1 MRQYSDEMVLE
12 AAFDFSANGA
22 GKSGQSRSRTD
33 AVNRISRF
41 YLVLTAFFTTS
52 MMSATA
58 ASANAASH
66 HGINNAHAGVAVA
79 TSKPIPSIRPARDKR
94 IHWHSRMAS
103 NAAHHSARA
112 RNVSADRHV
121 APIRL
126 ASAKR
131 RHGDTR
137 NAKAMHRDAVP
148 LANTTWDNPE
158 VPPAVLD
165 AIQSAARE
173 SGVDPHLLAAIA
185 WRESRFDPN
194 ARSQQSSAKGLL
206 QFTTGTWL
214 QMVRDYG
221 SQHDVADY
229 AAAIHTTQSGD
240 LIVSDQMRDA
250 ILKLRDDP
258 ILSAKLAAENMMR
271 QRTVIQAQLKRRLRP
286 ADFYLIHVLGPT
298 GAARFL
304 TAVAK
309 HPTASSLD
317 VASLTVM
324 RNAGLLARDGK
335 ALTVANTYV
344 ATQRMLNAQHTHSAP
359 MLSAAKA
366 TDNTTSA
373 TPIQVSEAP

>member
-1 MRQYSDEMVLE
+1 MNKPARSFKLGHNTR
-12 AAFDFSANGA
+12 AR
-22 GKSGQSRSRTD
+22 GQSR
-33 AVNRISRF
+33 
-41 YLVLTAFFTTS
+41 L
-52 MMSATA
+52 
-58 ASANAASH
+58 
-66 HGINNAHAGVAVA
+66 AG
-79 TSKPIPSIRPARDKR
+79 
-94 IHWHSRMAS
+94 
-103 NAAHHSARA
+103 NAAHHPAST
-112 RNVSADRHV
+112 RNVSLNRH
-121 APIRL
+121 ASPNRL
-126 ASAKR
+126 ASTKR
-131 RHGDTR
+131 KHGDAR
-137 NAKAMHRDAVP
+137 SADAVHRDAVP

-173 SGVDPHLLAAIA
+173 FGVDPHLLAAIA

-221 SQHDVADY
+221 SRHDVADY
-229 AAAIHTTQSGD
+229 AAAIHTTRSGD
-240 LIVSDQMRDA
+240 LVVSEQQMRDA
-250 ILKLRDDP
+250 ILQLRNDP

-271 QRTVIQAQLKRRLRP
+271 QRAVMQTQLKRRMRP
-286 ADFYLIHVLGPT
+286 ADLYLIHVLGPT

-309 HPTASSLD
+309 HPTQSSLD

-335 ALTVANTYV
+335 PLTVANTYA
-344 ATQRMLNAQHTHSAP
+344 ATQKMLNAQHTHSAP

-366 TDNTTSA
+366 ADNPAPAPAPVLA
-373 TPIQVSEAP
+373 TPIQVSETP